1 MDELDSGGKKMLRK
15 SLGRGLDAL
24 FESTSEVNPPPADH
38 PGPPPTGEERAL
50 TMVAVGRIEP
60 GPFQPRRHFD
70 ALKLQELKRA
80 IEAQGVI
87 EPLVV
92 RPRPTAGADGMPH
105 YELIAGERRLRA
117 AREAGLAAVP
127 VIVRALDDRAA
138 LEMSLVENLARE
150 DLNPI
155 DEGRALRRL
164 HRDFGLSHDEIA
176 ARVGKSRPYVSNAVR
191 ILDLPAPILAMVETG
206 RLSPGQVRPLL
217 AIETAEAQI
226 AAANR
231 IADHGLTARGAEA
244 LATEHK
250 TQRAARGR
258 GDAVEYDANLAA
270 LAESLQRALKRK
282 VRVLRRRGKSPGRIE
297 IEYYDNNDLTALA
310 AILTGAGP
318 HGRG

>member
-1 MDELDSGGKKMLRK
+1 MLRK

-24 FESTSEVNPPPADH
+24 FDTTGEAHPPQSEGPAAHPPARD
-38 PGPPPTGEERAL
+38 ERSL

-60 GPFQPRRHFD
+60 GPFQPRKHFD
-70 ALKLQELKRA
+70 ALKLHELKRA

-92 RPRPTAGADGMPH
+92 RPKQTAGADGMPH

-155 DEGRALRRL
+155 DEGRALSRL
-164 HRDFGLSHDEIA
+164 HRDFKLSHDEIA
-176 ARVGKSRPYVSNAVR
+176 ARVGKSRPYVSNAMR
-191 ILDLPAPILAMVETG
+191 ILELPASILAMVESG

-217 AIETAEAQI
+217 AIESAEAQI
-226 AAANR
+226 AAAQR
-231 IADHGLTARGAEA
+231 IAEHGITARGAEA

-250 TQRAARGR
+250 ARRAPAGR
-258 GDAVEYDANLAA
+258 GGPVERDANLAA

-282 VRVLRRRGKSPGRIE
+282 VRILRRRGKSPGRIE
-297 IEYYDNNDLTALA
+297 IEYYDDHDLTALA
-310 AILTGAGP
+310 ATLTGSPAQG
-318 HGRG
+318 

>member
-1 MDELDSGGKKMLRK
+1 MLRK

-24 FESTSEVNPPPADH
+24 FESTAEMAVPSGDGPAH
-38 PGPPPTGEERAL
+38 QPAGEERAL
-50 TMVAVGRIEP
+50 TMIAVGRIAP

-92 RPRPTAGADGMPH
+92 RPRATAGADGMPH

-117 AREAGLAAVP
+117 AREAGLGTVP

-164 HRDFGLSHDEIA
+164 HLDFNLSHEEIA
-176 ARVGKSRPYVSNAVR
+176 VRVGKSRPYVSNAVR
-191 ILDLPAPILAMVETG
+191 ILELPAPILAMVESG

-217 AIETAEAQI
+217 AIESAEAQI

-231 IADHGLTARGAEA
+231 IADHGITARGAEA
-244 LATEHK
+244 IATEHK
-250 TQRAARGR
+250 ARRAPAGR
-258 GDAVEYDANLAA
+258 VPVERDANLAA

-282 VRVLRRRGKSPGRIE
+282 VRILRRRGKSPGRIE
-297 IEYYDNNDLTALA
+297 IEYYDDHDLTALA
-310 AILTGAGP
+310 TTLTAP
-318 HGRG
+318 PARG

>member
-1 MDELDSGGKKMLRK
+1 MLRK

-24 FESTSEVNPPPADH
+24 LESTSEAHPPHPESAAHPPAGD
-38 PGPPPTGEERAL
+38 ERAV

-80 IEAQGVI
+80 IEAQGII

-92 RPRPTAGADGMPH
+92 RPMQSAGADGMPH

-117 AREAGLAAVP
+117 AREAGLATVP
-127 VIVRALDDRAA
+127 VIVRALEDRAA

-155 DEGRALRRL
+155 DEGRALSRL
-164 HRDFGLSHDEIA
+164 NRDFNLSHDEIA
-176 ARVGKSRPYVSNAVR
+176 ARVGKSRPYVSNAIR
-191 ILDLPAPILAMVETG
+191 ILELPAAILAMVEAG
-206 RLSPGQVRPLL
+206 KLSSGQARPLL
-217 AIETAEAQI
+217 AIESAEAQI

-231 IADHGLTARGAEA
+231 IADQGITARGAEA
-244 LATEHK
+244 LVTEHK
-250 TQRAARGR
+250 ARRTPGGGGEALER
-258 GDAVEYDANLAA
+258 DANLAA

-282 VRVLRRRGKSPGRIE
+282 VRILKQRGKSPGRIE
-297 IEYYDNNDLTALA
+297 IEYYDDNDLTALTA
-310 AILTGAGP
+310 TLTAGES
-318 HGRG
+318 HVRG

>member
-1 MDELDSGGKKMLRK
+1 MLRK

-24 FESTSEVNPPPADH
+24 LDSTSPTQPLQDDGTAHPAAAD
-38 PGPPPTGEERAL
+38 ERAL

-80 IEAQGVI
+80 IEAQGII

-92 RPRPTAGADGMPH
+92 RPKPSAGADGMPH

-117 AREAGLAAVP
+117 AREVGLATVP
-127 VIVRALDDRAA
+127 VIVRALEDRAA

-150 DLNPI
+150 ELNPI
-155 DEGRALRRL
+155 DEGRALSRL
-164 HRDFGLSHDEIA
+164 NQDFALSHDEIA
-176 ARVGKSRPYVSNAVR
+176 ARVGKSRPYVSNAIR
-191 ILDLPAPILAMVETG
+191 ILELPAAILAMVESG

-217 AIETAEAQI
+217 AIESADAQI

-231 IADHGLTARGAEA
+231 IAEQGITARGAEA

-250 TQRAARGR
+250 ARRRAGGR
-258 GDAVEYDANLAA
+258 GGVVVHDANLAA

-282 VRVLRRRGKSPGRIE
+282 VRILKRRGKSPGRIE
-297 IEYYDNNDLTALA
+297 IEYYDDNDLTALA
-310 AILTGAGP
+310 TTLTASP
-318 HGRG
+318 ARG

>member
-1 MDELDSGGKKMLRK
+1 MLRK

-24 FESTSEVNPPPADH
+24 LENTSEVNPPAPEPAAQMA
-38 PGPPPTGEERAL
+38 TGEERTL
-50 TMVAVGRIEP
+50 SMIAVGRIAP

-92 RPRPTAGADGMPH
+92 RPRPAAGADGMPH

-117 AREAGLAAVP
+117 AREAGLATVP

-138 LEMSLVENLARE
+138 LEMSLVENLSRE

-164 HRDFGLSHDEIA
+164 HSDFNLSHEEIA

-191 ILDLPAPILAMVETG
+191 ILELPAPILAMVESG

-217 AIETAEAQI
+217 AIESAEAQI
-226 AAANR
+226 AAAQR
-231 IADHGLTARGAEA
+231 IAEHGITARGAEE
-244 LATEHK
+244 LATAHK
-250 TQRAARGR
+250 ARRAASSRGA
-258 GDAVEYDANLAA
+258 AVVHDANLAA
-270 LAESLQRALKRK
+270 VAEALQRALKRK
-282 VRVLRRRGKSPGRIE
+282 VRIHRRRGKSPGRIE
-297 IEYYDNNDLTALA
+297 IEYYDDHDLTALTA
-310 AILTGAGP
+310 SLTGAP
-318 HGRG
+318 ARS